1 MYCDIIHQMKQ
12 HDIYKPNS
20 FNTGCAFSFKIIDQ
34 DKEGNKTK
42 PSLLVQ
48 SIKQASWNE
57 KTRNGSF
64 SANAKNPEKNIYF
77 KLNENEVGAML
88 YAIENYTE
96 FSAFHTYNDDKT
108 IISFK
113 PYTKKDG
120 KNAFS
125 LSVVKN
131 STLKF
136 GMGIELGEARTL
148 KALFDLFLFKLFNY

>member
-1 MYCDIIHQMKQ
+1 MKQ

-20 FNTGCAFSFKIIDQ
+20 FNTGCAFSFKILEQ
-34 DKEGNKTK
+34 DKEGNKMK

-48 SIKQASWNE
+48 SIKQASWND

-64 SANAKNPEKNIYF
+64 SANAKDPEKNIYF
-77 KLNENEVGAML
+77 KLSENEVGGML
-88 YAIENYTE
+88 NAIENYGE
-96 FSAFHTYNDDKT
+96 FSAFHSYNDDKT

-120 KNAFS
+120 KKAFS

-136 GMGIELGEARTL
+136 GMVMELGEARTL
-148 KALFDLFLFKLFNY
+148 KGLFDLFLFKYFNY